1 MMSNVFRCPW
11 CGDSSIYV
19 QYHDE
24 VWGVPQGDSRKL
36 FAKLCLDGQQAGLSW
51 LTVLRKRSAYYEAFD
66 NFDPEKIA
74 SYNDRKLESL
84 LQNPGIIRNR
94 LKVESIRRNARAYIA
109 MAEEN
114 EPLSDFLWKYVD
126 GRPLQNNCRTVEDVP
141 VSTALS
147 DRISKELKKRGFN
160 FVGTIIVYSFMEA
173 VGMVNDHLIDCHR
186 HEPCAELGNH
196 FSRE

>member
-1 MMSNVFRCPW
+1 M
-11 CGDSSIYV
+11 
-19 QYHDE
+19 
-24 VWGVPQGDSRKL
+24 PQGDSRKL

-51 LTVLRKRSAYYEAFD
+51 LTVLRKTSAYYEAFD

-74 SYNDRKLESL
+74 SYDDRKLESL

-94 LKVESIRRNARAYIA
+94 LKVESIRRNARACIA
-109 MAEEN
+109 MEEEN

-126 GRPLQNNCRTVEDVP
+126 GRPIQNNCRTVGDVP

-186 HEPCAELGNH
+186 HGPCAELGDH